1 MHSLANQKIEGTQS
15 TSQFQD
21 SALTFYEFCKIDQYL
36 QLQLYILC
44 NVQLQTYILYCIV
57 ANVCIIS
64 QTKRLEAHGA
74 RSQFCNVLNMK
85 IAEDTGGVANENYD
99 AMIWYY

>member
-1 MHSLANQKIEGTQS
+1 MCS
-15 TSQFQD
+15 
-21 SALTFYEFCKIDQYL
+21 CKR
-36 QLQLYILC
+36 
-44 NVQLQTYILYCIV
+44 ILYRLV

-74 RSQFCNVLNMK
+74 RSQFRIVLNMK

-99 AMIWYY
+99 AMIWYYYGSIFG